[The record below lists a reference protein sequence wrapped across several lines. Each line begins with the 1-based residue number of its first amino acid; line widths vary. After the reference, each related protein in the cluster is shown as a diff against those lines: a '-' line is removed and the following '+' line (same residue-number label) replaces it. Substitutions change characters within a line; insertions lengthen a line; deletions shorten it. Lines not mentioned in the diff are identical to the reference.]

1 MVGAIGVNVELS
13 SSYTIVIVQIGNS
26 YYGQI
31 HQVAAHIWS
40 SNLSNLSGNFII
52 VCDRDIDIYNLKQ
65 VFGH

>member
-31 HQVAAHIWS
+31 HQVAAHI
-40 SNLSNLSGNFII
+40 
-52 VCDRDIDIYNLKQ
+52 
-65 VFGH
+65 